1 MLTCMWPAQGVR
13 SAKVKSAKRMWVRAR
28 KLSPDTEARFRSY
41 GQIGGR
47 RYNYGHSLWQCNLR
61 NELMRSRH
69 ALDEEEDL
77 ILAVGTFSISHVG
90 SSILPSFRCFSSSLG
105 KA

>member
-1 MLTCMWPAQGVR
+1 MG
-13 SAKVKSAKRMWVRAR
+13 VKSAKRMWVRAR

-61 NELMRSRH
+61 NELMRSSH
-69 ALDEEEDL
+69 ALDEEDL
-77 ILAVGTFSISHVG
+77 ILPIGTFSV
-90 SSILPSFRCFSSSLG
+90 FRLG
-105 KA
+105 LLVTYSVPVICCHLDVTVEKV